1 MMDTT
6 KFIQSIVGKSKSLA
20 VDVGL
25 YDDTRPFT
33 KLLKDKK
40 SLVGVEIGVCTG
52 INSLS
57 MLEKLDISMLYGVD
71 PYLIYDEYKESWY
84 EDSQDFFN
92 AVKQEAYDRLRPYLN
107 NYTFVKKF
115 SVDAIDFIPDDLD
128 FVYIDG
134 NHDYDFVKQDIELW
148 FPKIKSGGVIGGH
161 DFFNMNEHFG
171 VHKAVI
177 EFAVNNNLD
186 LFFKNPDW
194 WFFKL

>member
-6 KFIQSIVGKSKSLA
+6 KFIQSVVGKSKSLA

-40 SLVGVEIGVCTG
+40 SLIGVEVGVKTGV
-52 INSLS
+52 NSLS
-57 MLEKLDISMLYGVD
+57 MLEKLDIKMLYGID
-71 PYLIYDEYKESWY
+71 PYLIYDEYNESWY
-84 EDSQDFFN
+84 ADSQDFFN
-92 AVKQEAYDRLRPYLN
+92 AVKQEAYERVKLYF
-107 NYTFVKKF
+107 NYKFIEKF
-115 SVDAIDFIPDDLD
+115 SADAVKFVPNGLD

-134 NHDYDFVKQDIELW
+134 NHRYDYVKQDIEDW
-148 FPKIKSGGVIGGH
+148 YPKIKSGGIIGGH
-161 DFFNMNEHFG
+161 DFFDMNKHYG

-177 EFAVNNNLD
+177 EFAVNNNLN

-194 WFFKL
+194 WIFKL